1 MRRLFIAVILVLL
14 SHAMV
19 DAADPLPDIRDINPD
34 LTIPESTDGKLAA
47 GRRIKCFSTTDNKQ
61 LYHVLYLPTVGSQT
75 KSIRSSS
82 NGREMEITK
91 IVSVTRV
98 TVRLKEVGWGTA

>member
-1 MRRLFIAVILVLL
+1 MDFESNKGVGFPTPFFVPREILSMRRLFTALILTLL
-14 SHAMV
+14 SHGVV

-61 LYHVLYLPTVGSQT
+61 LYHVL
-75 KSIRSSS
+75 
-82 NGREMEITK
+82 
-91 IVSVTRV
+91 
-98 TVRLKEVGWGTA
+98 